1 MNSYI
6 PSYAML
12 AIHLKWRQGKILST
26 LLRGFSVCFMQM
38 SYLLKKQKIHLPNLI
53 TVIYLFRRQEDAYFR
68 KKTNYNVIAFTET
81 LLIDLV
87 FL

>member
-1 MNSYI
+1 
-6 PSYAML
+6 
-12 AIHLKWRQGKILST
+12 
-26 LLRGFSVCFMQM
+26 MQM